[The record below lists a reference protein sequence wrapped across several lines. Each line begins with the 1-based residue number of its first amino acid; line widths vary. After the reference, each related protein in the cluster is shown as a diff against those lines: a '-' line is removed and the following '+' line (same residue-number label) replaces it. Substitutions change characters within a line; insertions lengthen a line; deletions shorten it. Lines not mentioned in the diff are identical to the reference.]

1 MSGAVLPVLLALGVS
16 ACIFL
21 VLWWLLGKLQFLRPV
36 SRLVQ
41 KIRLKER
48 KYLK

>member
-21 VLWWLLGKLQFLRPV
+21 VVWWLVVKL
-36 SRLVQ
+36 
-41 KIRLKER
+41 
-48 KYLK
+48 